1 MNKRILNRVI
11 AMVLV
16 IMSVFAYAST
26 ALADPV
32 PCYIT
37 LKYANDKNA
46 PVRVRK
52 GPGKDYAV
60 AGYVTEGTLVYY
72 VSGNGNNLD
81 NWNKIIVP
89 GIEGEYCYIQ
99 AKYLTDKKPSASS
112 DPEQGNAN
120 ARYGSTNL
128 KKGSKGSKVRV
139 LQQDLKTLGYNIAVD
154 GDFGAK
160 TENAV
165 KSFQRS
171 HGLTAD
177 GIVGPKTRLA
187 LYMAIKY
194 R

>member
-1 MNKRILNRVI
+1 
-11 AMVLV
+11 
-16 IMSVFAYAST
+16 MSVFAYASI

-46 PVRVRK
+46 PVKVRT
-52 GPGKDYAV
+52 GPGKDYPV
-60 AGYVTEGTLVYY
+60 AAYLTEGTLVYY

-89 GIEGEYCYIQ
+89 GVEGEYCYIQ
-99 AKYLTDKKPSASS
+99 QKYLTDKKPSTPSE
-112 DPEQGNAN
+112 PEQGSAN
-120 ARYGSTNL
+120 ARYGSKNL

-139 LQQDLKTLGYNIAVD
+139 LQQDLKSLGYNIAVD

-160 TENAV
+160 TEKAV
-165 KSFQRS
+165 KAFQKA
-171 HGLTAD
+171 HKLTAD
-177 GIVGPKTRLA
+177 GIVGPKTRLE